1 MIFNFGKNNNIKLY
15 RVVDK
20 DGNYLR
26 AYRTTKNPKEAT
38 LYEYEKA
45 KVICIYDRKLK
56 IEPVSVIITVKEETK
71 NGKKRRLRF
80 ETIKDKSYP
89 DGLFLT
95 EKVRDDCLV
104 YLKKVM
110 DKSKKDKAIFDEGPI
125 YIPYHTLAKYC
136 YVRIQ
141 NAKKIKDKYY
151 MTYDIWWDFN
161 NIECHY
167 CDKEFYT

>member
-1 MIFNFGKNNNIKLY
+1 MILNFGKNNNIKLY

-71 NGKKRRLRF
+71 NGK
-80 ETIKDKSYP
+80 E
-89 DGLFLT
+89 
-95 EKVRDDCLV
+95 
-104 YLKKVM
+104 
-110 DKSKKDKAIFDEGPI
+110 KAI
-125 YIPYHTLAKYC
+125 
-136 YVRIQ
+136 
-141 NAKKIKDKYY
+141 KI
-151 MTYDIWWDFN
+151 
-161 NIECHY
+161 
-167 CDKEFYT
+167 